1 MLQLCAYTDTLI
13 LDEEGIYD
21 PSAFN
26 DRLLLGLKGTMS
38 EAELHLLRSR
48 LRGGILNKARRG
60 ELALRL
66 PVGLVRL
73 ADGRCARDPDAG
85 IQASITAVFE
95 AFAATGTV
103 ASTVRR
109 LLACSIRFAKLVWG
123 GEKAGTIIWCDY
135 NRTRVLN
142 VLTNPAYAGA
152 YAYGRRRCRQAPDG
166 HVERRKLK
174 PDAWA
179 VVIPDRFTGC
189 VSWTDFEGY
198 PNAVAQ
204 QCAKLRSTQRLR
216 PAARRAGAGARPRN
230 VRAMRQPDV
239 RPLRQQSASSTT
251 GALCL
256 CGSGRRAPCCVP
268 ERACHRR

>member
-1 MLQLCAYTDTLI
+1 MKTKN
-13 LDEEGIYD
+13 
-21 PSAFN
+21 FN
-26 DRLLLGLKGTMS
+26 PRHAISRHLEL
-38 EAELHLLRSR
+38 LHLLRSR

-85 IQASITAVFE
+85 IQASIMAVFE

-109 LLACSIRFAKLVWG
+109 LLACSIRFAQLVWG

-152 YAYGRRRCRQAPDG
+152 YMPMDADAAVRRRMATSSAASSSRMRGPWSSQIASQATCRGPTSMLSKRSRAAM
-166 HVERRKLK
+166 RKASVD
-174 PDAWA
+174 PT
-179 VVIPDRFTGC
+179 P
-189 VSWTDFEGY
+189 S
-198 PNAVAQ
+198 
-204 QCAKLRSTQRLR
+204 
-216 PAARRAGAGARPRN
+216 ARRAK
-230 VRAMRQPDV
+230 
-239 RPLRQQSASSTT
+239 
-251 GALCL
+251 
-256 CGSGRRAPCCVP
+256 GRRWCKA
-268 ERACHRR
+268 A